1 MTEQMHRYLPD
12 ELRPAKV
19 VGQQGRVLELE
30 TGSSLSTFTAKGG
43 DGVGRSMAARGIQA
57 SEAGFWDD
65 AATTMA
71 ALKQIIPDEAD
82 TFVFIESTAQGIG
95 DYFHTECVR
104 EG

>member
-1 MTEQMHRYLPD
+1 
-12 ELRPAKV
+12 
-19 VGQQGRVLELE
+19 
-30 TGSSLSTFTAKGG
+30 
-43 DGVGRSMAARGIQA
+43 
-57 SEAGFWDD
+57 
-65 AATTMA
+65 MA